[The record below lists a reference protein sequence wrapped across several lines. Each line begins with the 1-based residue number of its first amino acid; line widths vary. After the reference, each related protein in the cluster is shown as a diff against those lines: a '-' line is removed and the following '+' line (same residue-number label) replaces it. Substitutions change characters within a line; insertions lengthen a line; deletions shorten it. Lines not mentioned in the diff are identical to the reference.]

1 MCSQGVVVGLGG
13 IGGSPEH
20 EYEKLN
26 YELMVVDTS
35 KKLMVVD
42 NSKKTDPRLNS
53 LGRCSC
59 HLTLKSISSF
69 FFRACKLAS
78 TESLDDD
85 GYLKNND
92 QRVADD
98 EDVDDEGYLRN
109 NDQRWVN
116 PEGGILNMS
125 GNSSGYLQMGES
137 SSDKDGYL
145 KMSGSSNNGNQLK
158 QGSLQRAPTSL

>member
-69 FFRACKLAS
+69 FQ
-78 TESLDDD
+78 
-85 GYLKNND
+85 G
-92 QRVADD
+92 
-98 EDVDDEGYLRN
+98 
-109 NDQRWVN
+109 
-116 PEGGILNMS
+116 
-125 GNSSGYLQMGES
+125 LQAG
-137 SSDKDGYL
+137 
-145 KMSGSSNNGNQLK
+145 QH
-158 QGSLQRAPTSL
+158 

>member
-26 YELMVVDTS
+26 YE
-35 KKLMVVD
+35 LMVVD

-92 QRVADD
+92 QRVAED
-98 EDVDDEGYLRN
+98 EDVDEEGYLKN
-109 NDQRWVN
+109 NDQRRVN
-116 PEGGILNMS
+116 PEEGGYLKMT
-125 GNSSGYLQMGES
+125 GNSSTGDDGYFKMGES
-137 SSDKDGYL
+137 SPDNGGYL
-145 KMSGSSNNGNQLK
+145 KMTGSPNKGNQLK